1 MKTFTCSCGDTYTE
15 TLSATGHSW
24 SSWKTAVEAT
34 ETNAGRKERTCSA
47 CKAVE
52 TEVIPQLEHSHSMV
66 HIKTK
71 PTCTQGGYTTHKC
84 CKCDYT
90 YVDSKVSATGH
101 TWSQWLTV
109 TLATDLSTGL
119 AKRTCSVCGTQEDKT
134 LPKDPNA
141 HTHSYGIVVEYVEP
155 GCNSDGYQKKACTCG
170 ETKTE
175 TLPAAHN
182 WQHHHEDEVGHYDVY
197 IVCHCGWRCSAA
209 GDYISRYAGHINSL
223 PADEKWTHSYYETG
237 VWVVD
242 IPAKVWDQCT
252 VCGATK

>member
-1 MKTFTCSCGDTYTE
+1 M
-15 TLSATGHSW
+15 
-24 SSWKTAVEAT
+24 
-34 ETNAGRKERTCSA
+34 
-47 CKAVE
+47 
-52 TEVIPQLEHSHSMV
+52 
-66 HIKTK
+66 
-71 PTCTQGGYTTHKC
+71 
-84 CKCDYT
+84 
-90 YVDSKVSATGH
+90 
-101 TWSQWLTV
+101 
-109 TLATDLSTGL
+109 
-119 AKRTCSVCGTQEDKT
+119 
-134 LPKDPNA
+134 PKDPNA

-182 WQHHHEDEVGHYDVY
+182 WQHHHEDEVGHYDAY

-242 IPAKVWDQCT
+242 IPAKVWDQCN